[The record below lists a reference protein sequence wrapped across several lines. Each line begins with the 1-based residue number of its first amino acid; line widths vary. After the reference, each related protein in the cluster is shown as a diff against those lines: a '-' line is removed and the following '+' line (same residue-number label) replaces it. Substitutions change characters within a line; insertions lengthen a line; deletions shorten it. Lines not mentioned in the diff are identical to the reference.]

1 MKQILVFRLR
11 ASRMKGVIIIVS
23 ALLLSVVY
31 ASYLYFFRSG
41 EIHQIYQNVE
51 YWPVSKQ
58 SCKSTVVLV
67 KNTSIS
73 NYGKRKFWLENEK
86 LLMDKWNPLNNEC
99 DSIHFMKNKTERATF
114 PGKNNYWVGD
124 DQYCLNGTL
133 GSDKCIS
140 KDELLFSVQLRA
152 LTSKNKVISEYK
164 GKPVY
169 LYLIDN

>member
-1 MKQILVFRLR
+1 
-11 ASRMKGVIIIVS
+11 MKGMIIIVP

-31 ASYLYFFRSG
+31 ASYLYFFRIG

-51 YWPVSKQ
+51 YWLVSKQ
-58 SCKSTVVLV
+58 NCKSTVVLV
-67 KNTSIS
+67 NNAPIS
-73 NYGKRKFWLENEK
+73 DYGKKKLWLENEK
-86 LLMDKWNPLNNEC
+86 LLMSKWNPLESEC

-114 PGKNNYWVGD
+114 PDENNYWVGD
-124 DQYCLNGTL
+124 EQYCLNGTL

-140 KDELLFSVQLRA
+140 KDELLFSVQLRT
-152 LTSKNKVISEYK
+152 LTSKDKVISEYK